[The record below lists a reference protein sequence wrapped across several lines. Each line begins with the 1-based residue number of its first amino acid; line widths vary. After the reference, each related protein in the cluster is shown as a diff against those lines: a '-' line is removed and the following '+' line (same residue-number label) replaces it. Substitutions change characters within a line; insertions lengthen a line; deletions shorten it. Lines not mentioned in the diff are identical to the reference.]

1 MGFLAPL
8 GLAALPLLGII
19 LALYLLKLR
28 RPQAPVASLHLW
40 GSLTRDREA
49 NSLWQRLRVSALLL
63 LQLLALLLL
72 VLALA
77 RPWLPSTERIGQHA
91 IIVVDV
97 SASMSAPVSAGV
109 ERCGTAQARVHHAPT
124 DRTAGALAA
133 RLHGFPRVT
142 ADADI
147 TPARDPGNLERL
159 AAALRELDARV
170 FTGACRRASRSTVA
184 RRCWPERTCGT

>member
-49 NSLWQRLRVSALLL
+49 NSLWQRLRVSTLML
-63 LQLLALLLL
+63 LQLLALLVLI
-72 VLALA
+72 LALA
-77 RPWLPSTERIGQHA
+77 RPWVSTSEPVGRHA

-97 SASMSAPVSAGV
+97 SASMAS
-109 ERCGTAQARVHHAPT
+109 
-124 DRTAGALAA
+124 
-133 RLHGFPRVT
+133 
-142 ADADI
+142 ADADEHGSK
-147 TPARDPGNLERL
+147 TRL
-159 AAALRELDARV
+159 QAAQD
-170 FTGACRRASRSTVA
+170 
-184 RRCWPERTCGT
+184 

>member
-28 RPQAPVASLHLW
+28 RPTAPVASLHLW

-77 RPWLPSTERIGQHA
+77 RPWAPSSERIGEHA
-91 IIVVDV
+91 IIVVDI
-97 SASMSAPVSAGV
+97 SASMAAPLAPEQRDKSRLDAAKSKANDIVDNLPQ
-109 ERCGTAQARVHHAPT
+109 EGTAT
-124 DRTAGALAA
+124 L
-133 RLHGFPRVT
+133 
-142 ADADI
+142 I
-147 TPARDPGNLERL
+147 
-159 AAALRELDARV
+159 
-170 FTGACRRASRSTVA
+170 
-184 RRCWPERTCGT
+184 